1 MFSTAVN
8 LVLRRPQTVVARA
21 SRILSQPR
29 LQFARTL
36 TSIVPKNLQPTA
48 DELTQAS
55 ITTKTG
61 TYDINTP
68 PENVR
73 PDIWSLVVSTIMRID
88 PKNVLRQPK
97 KSVLHWLLQHA
108 ENREELDA
116 ALDLMLHW
124 RMHMLPI
131 TQATTQIWAEAC
143 IRLEAPDLFVT
154 MLMDRWKYRQLPI
167 NYNMAR
173 FIKYLGAGNRL
184 DDAFR
189 LFALY
194 PFYGLSYDAQAYG
207 ALVEACCAQ
216 VGDEETWRRA
226 LVASEE
232 ALAHDPPLITVEALR
247 VLEARSLEHDEKEM
261 AQRYKSLA
269 DNLPLQPTTK
279 EVKFDE
285 DGNHLN

>member
-1 MFSTAVN
+1 MFSAIN
-8 LVLRRPQTVVARA
+8 LVLRRSQTAVRV
-21 SRILSQPR
+21 SRILPYPR

-48 DELTQAS
+48 DEFAQAS
-55 ITTKTG
+55 IMTKTG

-68 PENVR
+68 PQNVR
-73 PDIWSLVVSTIMRID
+73 SDVWSLVVSTIMRID
-88 PKNVLRQPK
+88 PKNLRQPK

-108 ENREELDA
+108 ENREELDV

-143 IRLEAPDLFVT
+143 IRLEEPDLFVT

-173 FIKYLGAGNRL
+173 FIKYLGGRNRL

-216 VGDEETWRRA
+216 VGDEQAWRRA

-232 ALAHDPPLITVEALR
+232 ALANDPPLITLEALR
-247 VLEARSLEHDEKEM
+247 VLESRSTEHNEQEM

-269 DNLPLQPTTK
+269 DNLPLQPTSK
-279 EVKFDE
+279 EAVKFDE